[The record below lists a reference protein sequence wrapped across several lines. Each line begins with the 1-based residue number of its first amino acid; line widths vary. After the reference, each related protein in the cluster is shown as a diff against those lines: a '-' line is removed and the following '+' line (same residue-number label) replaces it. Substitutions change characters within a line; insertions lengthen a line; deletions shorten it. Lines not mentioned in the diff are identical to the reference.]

1 MNRCRDRG
9 AGRRCTQR
17 RSPRGRPGLRR
28 PPDRERDGGRAIRAG
43 PPSGGMV
50 GRSHRRRL
58 RAGDESESP
67 WSRAPRPRR
76 SPFPSCPARASR
88 TRSRSR
94 PPPDAASARGPAEM
108 PVRPGDVAAVAGA
121 GENVFR
127 TLQTLPGV
135 AAADEFGSRLSVR
148 GGGPDQNL
156 TVMDG
161 VEIHNPYRL
170 FGLTSAFNPETVKSF
185 DLYAGGFSA
194 KYGDR
199 LSSLLVVQNRAGDD
213 TRAFGG
219 SAALSLTDTNV
230 VLEGRLPR
238 GRSSWLVTARRTYYD
253 LFANKIVD
261 TDLPSFSDLQGKVS
275 LDLGSGRRLT
285 FTGLL
290 SRESANSLFD
300 DESNGD
306 QGALLSDASN
316 DVAAATFWS
325 PLGPKVTSSTTLS
338 FYRNVGTFGVDAQF
352 RNDMRRSNAPLDDVG
367 FVQANVLF
375 SQDLTV
381 RDFALRQ
388 EVAVQASGATSRRNR
403 RRGPGACAR
412 VWSGTSRATAIPPR
426 ATARA
431 SRAAR
436 AFRHSRLVVRLD
448 AGRGLGPGPREP
460 RGEDHDRA
468 GPAARLQRIER
479 ADPRLPSPRRHHWPG
494 PRHAP
499 APGSRPVHPEPRLRE
514 ADPGR
519 LLHRPHRQRPPRPRQ
534 RALEP
539 RAARR
544 SSATSAPGSRCGS
557 RATTRASSG

>member
-1 MNRCRDRG
+1 M
-9 AGRRCTQR
+9 
-17 RSPRGRPGLRR
+17 P
-28 PPDRERDGGRAIRAG
+28 
-43 PPSGGMV
+43 
-50 GRSHRRRL
+50 
-58 RAGDESESP
+58 
-67 WSRAPRPRR
+67 
-76 SPFPSCPARASR
+76 R
-88 TRSRSR
+88 TRFQDQVEVKAAA
-94 PPPDAASARGPAEM
+94 DAGSARGPAQM
-108 PVRPGDVAAVAGA
+108 PVRPGDVTAVAGA

-213 TRAFGG
+213 TRAFSG

-230 VLEGRLPR
+230 VLEGRLPS

-290 SRESANSLFD
+290 SRESANSLFE

-306 QGALLSDASN
+306 QGTLLSDASN

-325 PLGPKVTSSTTLS
+325 PLGAKVTSSTTLS

-352 RNDMRRSNAPLDDVG
+352 RNDVRRSNAPLDEDG
-367 FVQANVLF
+367 FVQANISLLPGPDG
-375 SQDLTV
+375 S
-381 RDFALRQ
+381 RLRPP
-388 EVAVQASGATSRRNR
+388 AGSGLPGFGQTSRRDR
-403 RRGPGACAR
+403 GRGEAPAHGCGLGHPGRPQPHRGQRLEHRGRRQPSGQLSTRRTTRRG
-412 VWSGTSRATAIPPR
+412 SG
-426 ATARA
+426 
-431 SRAAR
+431 
-436 AFRHSRLVVRLD
+436 
-448 AGRGLGPGPREP
+448 
-460 RGEDHDRA
+460 
-468 GPAARLQRIER
+468 
-479 ADPRLPSPRRHHWPG
+479 
-494 PRHAP
+494 
-499 APGSRPVHPEPRLRE
+499 PGSRT
-514 ADPGR
+514 A
-519 LLHRPHRQRPPRPRQ
+519 
-534 RALEP
+534 
-539 RAARR
+539 
-544 SSATSAPGSRCGS
+544 
-557 RATTRASSG
+557 